1 MLRFL
6 RATLLCHGKHQFQA
20 VELVDLT
27 RARIAVNRCDVRAV
41 IRLAQVV
48 HDALAR
54 NVIRQAAERLQT
66 DDVGNALLDELDHLA
81 REEPP
86 LPRHVAE
93 ADVARRKLR
102 RMVDGLRRTEVT
114 ALLQS
119 LAHWCAEELDH
130 LDEHTSIETI
140 LVRARKQLVLCDR
153 VVGGIQEEV
162 DEVGHH
168 DLCPLPHQHLFDV
181 VVRDGVVLDE
191 DFADDA
197 DLWFPQGLV
206 DGDMVKVAHDVLHH
220 AAELEDAAVQQLLL
234 CTRHPFLIRRL
245 RTPLDQLVR
254 HHAVA
259 HVHQEIAVDRRL
271 DGVDHHLTVKGK
283 GIRLLGQT
291 AHGKDGDVREACV
304 AQSLAQDTEVVGRTT
319 CTAGLK
325 EGNARVIGIAQ
336 PRLQCGEELS
346 DDDDG
351 RVAHIVVHIA
361 QTEVNGRFVR
371 HRRNDDVIAVLS
383 HRRTEQIKVNRCH
396 LRGEN
401 RMRLSTVLGKAR
413 TLDDGCIVVDG
424 HLPPRKCGDQRAQTN
439 ARRTEVRHLVEL
451 DHRVDALM

>member
-1 MLRFL
+1 M
-6 RATLLCHGKHQFQA
+6 
-20 VELVDLT
+20 
-27 RARIAVNRCDVRAV
+27 
-41 IRLAQVV
+41 
-48 HDALAR
+48 
-54 NVIRQAAERLQT
+54 
-66 DDVGNALLDELDHLA
+66 
-81 REEPP
+81 
-86 LPRHVAE
+86 
-93 ADVARRKLR
+93 
-102 RMVDGLRRTEVT
+102 T

-119 LAHWCAEELDH
+119 LAHRCAEELDH

-153 VVGGIQEEV
+153 VVGGIQEEI

-259 HVHQEIAVDRRL
+259 HVHQEIAVDCRL
-271 DGVDHHLTVKGK
+271 DGIDHHLAVKGK

-291 AHGKDGDVREACV
+291 AHGKDGDVREARV
-304 AQSLAQDTEVVGRTT
+304 TQGLAQDTEVVGRTA

-325 EGNARVIGIAQ
+325 EGNARVIGITQ
-336 PRLQCGEELS
+336 PCLQCGEELS

-351 RVAHIVVHIA
+351 RVAHVIVHIA

-396 LRGEN
+396 LRSEN
-401 RMRLSTVLGKAR
+401 RMRLPTVLSKAR
-413 TLDDGCIVVDG
+413 TFDDGRIVVDG
-424 HLPPRKCGDQRAQTN
+424 HLPPRERCDQRAQAN
-439 ARRTEVRHLVEL
+439 ARRTKVRHLVEL